1 MSGPLPLPRPQA
13 SARACTSAPTA
24 AQQRAT
30 ETQALGIRLLS
41 ARPVR
46 VVHEL
51 LEKPSVLGHHFTPMA
66 AEVNDSR
73 LDSLADALESKPNA
87 MFVKGVQRPN
97 AAQGDDVLLFQQAEY
112 LLGIN
117 DTCATDEL
125 ACAH

>member
-1 MSGPLPLPRPQA
+1 MHLHPPAQGCPVSGPLPLPRPQA

-30 ETQALGIRLLS
+30 ETQALGIRLMS

-51 LEKPSVLGHHFTPMA
+51 LKKPSVLGYHFTPVG

-73 LDSLADALESKPNA
+73 LDSLADALESKPIA
-87 MFVKGVQRPN
+87 IFVKGVQPKRSP
-97 AAQGDDVLLFQQAEY
+97 GR
-112 LLGIN
+112 
-117 DTCATDEL
+117 
-125 ACAH
+125 